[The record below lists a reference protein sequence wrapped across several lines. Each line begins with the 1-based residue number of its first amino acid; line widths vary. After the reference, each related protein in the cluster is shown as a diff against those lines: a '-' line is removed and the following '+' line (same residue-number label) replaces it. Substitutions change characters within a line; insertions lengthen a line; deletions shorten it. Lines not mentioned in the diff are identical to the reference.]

1 MFIKRN
7 VPKQGLFYAFH
18 YIPYLR
24 KYQVKIT
31 QIKKFELPERG
42 EKRTGSMS
50 RPFCKERTIIPPREP
65 ERCAARRVAASSI
78 PLATALRRLLAD
90 SAAAPFPTKSADA
103 GLWRGPRSWTAL
115 LQAKEKGPAQ

>member
-31 QIKKFELPERG
+31 QI
-42 EKRTGSMS
+42 
-50 RPFCKERTIIPPREP
+50 
-65 ERCAARRVAASSI
+65 
-78 PLATALRRLLAD
+78 
-90 SAAAPFPTKSADA
+90 TKV
-103 GLWRGPRSWTAL
+103 
-115 LQAKEKGPAQ
+115 